1 MTSVTD
7 SRLDVDLVIT
17 DPAWSTL
24 PLDLTAL
31 STAAVRAAMATTAHE
46 GGEVVVAL
54 GDDAWIR
61 DLNARHRDRDTPTN
75 VLAFPTDA
83 H

>member
-17 DPAWSTL
+17 DPAWSAL

-31 STAAVRAAMATTAHE
+31 STAAVRAAMATTAHD

-61 DLNARHRDRDTPTN
+61 DLNARHRDRD
-75 VLAFPTDA
+75 
-83 H
+83 